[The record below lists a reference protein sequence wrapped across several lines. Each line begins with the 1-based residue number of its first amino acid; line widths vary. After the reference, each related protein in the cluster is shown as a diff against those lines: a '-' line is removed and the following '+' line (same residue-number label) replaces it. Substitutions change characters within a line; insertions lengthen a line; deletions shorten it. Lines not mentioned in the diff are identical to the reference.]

1 MNKKLKIYIKSILM
15 PVIIGSIVGLVISK
29 FIDYDTLKRPPLS
42 PPSIA
47 FPIVW
52 TIIYILMGISFG
64 ILKNQFNN
72 NISVLNDK
80 GVSILSTNQI
90 YYIQL
95 FVNALWSII
104 FFIFKWRL
112 FAFIWILILILL
124 VVLMIIDFYKKNK
137 IAGLLQIPYL
147 LWLIFAAYLNLGV
160 YILN

>member
-29 FIDYDTLKRPPLS
+29 FIDYDTLKRPLLS

-64 ILKNQFNN
+64 ILKNQYINN
-72 NISVLNDK
+72 L
-80 GVSILSTNQI
+80 SILNNKEGKLLSTRQL

-95 FVNALWSII
+95 AVNALWSII

-112 FAFIWILILILL
+112 FAFIWILILIIL
-124 VVLMIIDFYKKNK
+124 VILMIIDFYKKNK
-137 IAGLLQIPYL
+137 LAGLLQIPYL